1 MDNREE
7 EYKAAQ
13 LLKGFSDTPQL
24 DARFLTEDAKDEA
37 ELASFIQRRQQ
48 GEPVFK
54 ILGHRGF
61 WSLDL
66 KVSYDTLDPRPDSE
80 TLIETILRLLP
91 DKTQPLHILDLG
103 TGTGCLL
110 LALLSEYSNATGV
123 GIDVSEAALKIAREN
138 GEICSR
144 ASFLQKD
151 WNKVG
156 WTDHLGTFDVVI
168 SNPPYIPTEEISKLD
183 KEVREYDPKIALDGG
198 IDGLDAYRRLVKD
211 TPVLLEKGGLLV
223 FEIGTGQEKAVL
235 ELAKKHGFEF
245 VMSVPDLNKIIR
257 CLVFKKS

>member
-13 LLKGFSDTPQL
+13 LLKGFSDTPRL

-66 KVSYDTLDPRPDSE
+66 KVSHDTLDPRPDSE

-123 GIDVSEAALKIAREN
+123 GIDVSEDALKIAQEN
-138 GEICSR
+138 GEIC
-144 ASFLQKD
+144 
-151 WNKVG
+151 G
-156 WTDHLGTFDVVI
+156 TDHLGTFDVVI

-223 FEIGTGQEKAVL
+223 FEIGIGQEKAVL
-235 ELAKKHGFEF
+235 ELAKKQGFEF